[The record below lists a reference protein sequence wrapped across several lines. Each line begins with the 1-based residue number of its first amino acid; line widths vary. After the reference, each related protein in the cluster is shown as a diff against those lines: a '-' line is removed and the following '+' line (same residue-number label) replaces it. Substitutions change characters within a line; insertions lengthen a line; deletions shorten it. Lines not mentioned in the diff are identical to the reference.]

1 MATVTNSDIPVTPTN
16 VQVWIS
22 LEFTVAK
29 VILNPQLIDRL
40 AESNGTI
47 KFVSD
52 ISTPPPGLTPL

>member
-1 MATVTNSDIPVTPTN
+1 MCRYGY
-16 VQVWIS
+16 S

-52 ISTPPPGLTPL
+52 ISTPPPALTPL